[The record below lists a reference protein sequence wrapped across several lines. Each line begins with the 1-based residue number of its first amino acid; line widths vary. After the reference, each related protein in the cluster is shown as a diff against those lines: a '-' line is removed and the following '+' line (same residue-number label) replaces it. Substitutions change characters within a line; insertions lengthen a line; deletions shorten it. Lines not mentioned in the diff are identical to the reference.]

1 MAAGGGRASHRPR
14 SPPSTPNNADSRKE
28 AHQLSNYG
36 LHIQEIVSDTHR
48 AVTNLTEQDAENRAR
63 QLTRWHASAT
73 HTSEPAR
80 VTDVS
85 EQAPTM
91 EAGA

>member
-1 MAAGGGRASHRPR
+1 
-14 SPPSTPNNADSRKE
+14 
-28 AHQLSNYG
+28 LSNYG

-73 HTSEPAR
+73 HTSEPAW